1 MIKNYLEPF
10 YEDGELKRQTELY
23 DQIFKTDRE
32 IESLSIKQKN
42 LTVQISSLRHSD
54 LELGETDQERQN
66 RLDDLQNQLDEIES
80 QTNTLHKQNRISIY
94 EVNTIEL
101 KIRGRYLKQ
110 RGDSGVLQDCL
121 DLIKNLEIG
130 DVIIKGKEL
139 ESLATMIETK
149 TDDNGLKVD
158 YQVKIDFDTLRL
170 TDTVKFGFIIKNRIV
185 DWYLDY
191 FNDARTIFKIYK
203 TIYDRT
209 LELYPNGLTDKD
221 KKNRYCIFDKAF
233 FDLLQNE
240 KNKEFEINLMTFKKD
255 SDHRVLPMTPSL
267 SAYNRALIMVGT
279 EPNRQMTIDDLIESQ
294 KPNNYVTF
302 TGLDDS
308 PNGVKLVFNEN
319 DAKKDEI
326 VFKIK
331 NLETVLG
338 GGEVVSKG
346 FMMCLEQ
353 MNHLGYFKRSG
364 VKASFTISVR
374 DLIETGVYTS
384 KPKSY
389 KALQT
394 IKQTLENLLVS
405 MTNKKGLDLDIP
417 WFVIGWKDTGTLIFV
432 PDQRINWLAIGQHF
446 TVYPPYLYKLGR
458 HAYRLAFYVFT
469 QARINKAPNEDGDIV
484 FRLSL
489 VNVSRELGLPDV
501 NSIKKDYKKLILDKV
516 TTAVREVLE
525 NDVEYYGD
533 RATLKLQIES
543 DANMTTREIIETGY
557 LLVTFQKSEMTE
569 VYQRLIE
576 SKHDVIESA
585 KRKKAMKKRQERENK

>member
-10 YEDGELKRQTELY
+10 YEDGELKRQTALY
-23 DQIFKTDRE
+23 DQIFKTDNE
-32 IESLSIKQKN
+32 IESLAIKQKD
-42 LTVQISSLRHSD
+42 LTIQISSLRQSE

-66 RLDDLQNQLDEIES
+66 RLDDLQNQLDEVEN
-80 QTNTLHKQNRISIY
+80 QTDTLHKQNRISIY

-110 RGDSGVLQDCL
+110 RGDTGVLQDCL
-121 DLIKNLEIG
+121 DLIRNLEVS

-139 ESLATMIETK
+139 ESLATMIERK
-149 TDDNGLKVD
+149 TDDNGVQVD
-158 YQVKIDFDTLRL
+158 YQVKIDFDTMRL
-170 TDTVKFGFIIKNRIV
+170 TDTVRFGFIIKNRIV

-191 FNDARTIFKIYK
+191 FTDARTIFKIYK
-203 TIYDRT
+203 TIYERT
-209 LELYPNGLTDKD
+209 LELYPDGLTDKD
-221 KKNRYCIFDKAF
+221 KANRYCIFDKAF

-240 KNKEFEINLMTFKKD
+240 KNKEFEISLMTFKKD
-255 SDHRVLPMTPSL
+255 YDHRVLPMSPKL

-308 PNGVKLVFNEN
+308 PNGVKLVFNEK
-319 DAKKDEI
+319 DAKKDDI

-346 FMMCLEQ
+346 FMMSLEQ
-353 MNHLGYFKRSG
+353 MNRLGYFKRPG
-364 VKASFTISVR
+364 VKASFTISAR
-374 DLIETGVYTS
+374 DLIEVGIYS
-384 KPKSY
+384 SRD
-389 KALQT
+389 KAYNALKK

-417 WFVIGWKDTGTLIFV
+417 WFVIGWKENSSLLFV

-446 TVYPPYLYKLGR
+446 AIYPPYLYKLGR

-469 QARINKAPNEDGDIV
+469 QARINKPVNQDGDIV

-501 NSIKKDYKKLILDKV
+501 KTIKRDYKTLIFDKIV
-516 TTAVREVLE
+516 KAVGEVLK

-533 RATLKLQIES
+533 SSTLKLQIES
-543 DANMTTREIIETGY
+543 DENLTTKEVIETGY

-585 KRKKAMKKRQERENK
+585 KRKKAMKDRQKRENK

>member
-10 YEDGELKRQTELY
+10 YEDGELKRQTDLY

-32 IESLSIKQKN
+32 IESLAIKQKE
-42 LTVQISSLRHSD
+42 LTSQISSLRQTD

-66 RLDDLQNQLDEIES
+66 RLDDLQNQLDEVES
-80 QTNTLHKQNRISIY
+80 QSDTLHKQNRISIY

-110 RGDSGVLQDCL
+110 RGDTGVLQDCL
-121 DLIKNLEIG
+121 DLIRGLEKD

-139 ESLATMIETK
+139 ESLATMIERK
-149 TDDNGLKVD
+149 TDDNGLQVD
-158 YQVKIDFDTLRL
+158 YEVKIDFDTLRL
-170 TDTVKFGFIIKNRIV
+170 TDTVRFGFIIKNRIV

-191 FNDARTIFKIYK
+191 FTDARTIFKIYN
-203 TIYDRT
+203 TIYERT
-209 LELYPNGLTDKD
+209 LELDPDGLTDKD
-221 KKNRYCIFDKAF
+221 KANRYCIFDKAF

-240 KNKEFEINLMTFKKD
+240 KNKEFEISLMTFKKD
-255 SDHRVLPMTPSL
+255 YDHRVLPMSPKL

-308 PNGVKLVFNEN
+308 PNGVKLVFNEK
-319 DAKKDEI
+319 DAKKDDI
-326 VFKIK
+326 VFTIR

-338 GGEVVSKG
+338 GGVTVSKV
-346 FMMCLEQ
+346 FAMCLEQ
-353 MNHLGYFKRSG
+353 MNHLGYFKRPG
-364 VKASFTISVR
+364 VNASFTISVR
-374 DLIETGVYTS
+374 DLINNGIYTQR
-384 KPKSY
+384 KNAY
-389 KALQT
+389 DALTT
-394 IKQTLENLLVS
+394 IKNTLENLQVGL
-405 MTNKKGLDLDIP
+405 TNKKGLQIYIP
-417 WFVIGWKDTGTLIFV
+417 WFNIGWKDKGTLIFI
-432 PDQRINWLAIGQHF
+432 PDLSINWLAIGRHF
-446 TVYPPYLYKLGR
+446 AIYPPYLYKLGR
-458 HAYRLAFYVFT
+458 HAYRLAFYVFS
-469 QARINKAPNEDGDIV
+469 QARINKPVNQDGDIV

-501 NSIKKDYKKLILDKV
+501 KAIKKDYKKLIFDKIV
-516 TTAVREVLE
+516 TAVGEVLE

-533 RATLKLQIES
+533 SSTLKLQIES
-543 DANMTTREIIETGY
+543 DENLTTKEVIETGY
-557 LLVTFQKSEMTE
+557 LVVTFQKSEMTE

-585 KRKKAMKKRQERENK
+585 KRKKAMKDRQKRENR

>member
-10 YEDGELKRQTELY
+10 YEDGELQSQTRLY

-32 IESLSIKQKN
+32 IESLAVKRN
-42 LTVQISSLRHSD
+42 ELTSQIRTLRQSD

-66 RLDDLQNQLDEIES
+66 RLDDLQNKLDEIER
-80 QTNTLHKQNRISIY
+80 QTDTLHKQNRISIY
-94 EVNTIEL
+94 EVNTVEL

-110 RGDSGVLQDCL
+110 RGDTGVLQDCL
-121 DLIKNLEIG
+121 DLIRGLEKD
-130 DVIIKGKEL
+130 DVIVKGKEL

-158 YQVKIDFDTLRL
+158 YQVKLDFDTLRL
-170 TDTVKFGFIIKNRIV
+170 TDTVKFGFVIKNRIV

-191 FNDARTIFKIYK
+191 FSDARTIFKIYK
-203 TIYDRT
+203 AIYDRT
-209 LELYPNGLTDKD
+209 LELYPDGLTDKD
-221 KKNRYCIFDKAF
+221 KSNRYCIFDKAF

-240 KNKEFEINLMTFKKD
+240 KNKEFEINLLTFKKD
-255 SDHRVLPMTPSL
+255 YDQRVIPMSPSL

-279 EPNRQMTIDDLIESQ
+279 EPRQMSIDDLIESQ

-308 PNGVKLVFNEN
+308 PNGVKLVFNEK
-319 DAKKDEI
+319 DAKKDDI

-346 FMMCLEQ
+346 FMMSLEQ
-353 MNHLGYFKRSG
+353 MNHLGYFKQSG
-364 VKASFTISVR
+364 VKASFTISAR
-374 DLIETGVYTS
+374 DLIESGVYAS
-384 KPKSY
+384 RD
-389 KALQT
+389 KAYNALKK

-417 WFVIGWKDTGTLIFV
+417 WFVIGWKDDGTLLFV

-469 QARINKAPNEDGDIV
+469 QARISKPTNQDGDIV

-501 NSIKKDYKKLILDKV
+501 NTIKKDYKKLILDKV

-525 NDVEYYGD
+525 TDSEYYGD

-569 VYQRLIE
+569 KYQYLID

-585 KRKKAMKKRQERENK
+585 KRKKAMRDRQKRENR